1 MLAKASEA
9 LPGWLASLASTV
21 MPFHEATSG
30 SASKSTEL
38 ISLAPSTSRWPP
50 WTLIAA
56 PCEKICT
63 GPWLASIL
71 RVTSGGTTIA
81 SHGGTVG
88 SALFVL
94 LTGRLYGLAVP
105 GYGLLV
111 AVQVAVVGSL
121 RSVAMVP
128 QGTVVGST
136 LVASAWPFGGT
147 RSTPPAVS
155 TTAAT
160 PTATPYF
167 QAARSRRLGG
177 EAGSWSRRST
187 SSLTPSLGT
196 ESFRPQA
203 VSRLQRRV

>member
-1 MLAKASEA
+1 
-9 LPGWLASLASTV
+9 
-21 MPFHEATSG
+21 
-30 SASKSTEL
+30 
-38 ISLAPSTSRWPP
+38 
-50 WTLIAA
+50 
-56 PCEKICT
+56 
-63 GPWLASIL
+63 
-71 RVTSGGTTIA
+71 
-81 SHGGTVG
+81 
-88 SALFVL
+88 
-94 LTGRLYGLAVP
+94 
-105 GYGLLV
+105 
-111 AVQVAVVGSL
+111 
-121 RSVAMVP
+121 MVP

-136 LVASAWPFGGT
+136 LVARAWAFGCT

-203 VSRLQRRV
+203 VSRNQQRGFALVERILDVQH